1 MRRRRYTGRI
11 SAVLEAALDMLSARL
26 AGQGIEKLSWDTE
39 GTAWRLGYLAL
50 RQFRAREGTCR
61 IPYQHVESLPDTDIS
76 LSRWCVVQRQQYRL
90 GKLSGARIAAL
101 EQVPGWQWEIELR
114 PGYRPVLDDADHG
127 TRKGYAKGCR
137 CDGCTDANSSYE
149 NVRVNGGGTD
159 LVDAGEARAKVR
171 ILRGQ
176 GVSQKAIARAADLN
190 VKTVAELEN
199 AVLARVRL
207 ETEQDILALTID
219 RVRQFEKAG
228 RWGGTEPA
236 APVLRLVDEMT
247 ALGWP
252 RAWIAREIGQR
263 GALQLGKGGT
273 VSVGNARKIR
283 ELRQRVGSM
292 TAPPRRCRQELPP
305 LDEITAG
312 LRTAS

>member
-1 MRRRRYTGRI
+1 V
-11 SAVLEAALDMLSARL
+11 VLEAALDMLSARR
-26 AGQGIEKLSWDTE
+26 AGQGIEKLSWDTD

-50 RQFRAREGTCR
+50 RQFTSREGTAR
-61 IPYQHVESLPDTDIS
+61 IPYQHVESLPDIDIS
-76 LSRWCVVQRQQYRL
+76 LSRWCVVQRQQYRF
-90 GKLSGARIAAL
+90 GKLSRARIAAL

-114 PGYRPVLDDADHG
+114 PGYRPALPGAEHG
-127 TRKGYAKGCR
+127 TRKAYAKGCR
-137 CDGCTDANSSYE
+137 CDGCTDANRVYE
-149 NVRVNGGGTD
+149 NDRVNGNGTD
-159 LVDAGEARAKVR
+159 LVDAAKARGKVR

-176 GVSQKAIARAADLN
+176 GASQKAIARAADLN
-190 VKTVAELEN
+190 VKTIAELED
-199 AVLARVRL
+199 AVLARVRP

-219 RVRQFEKAG
+219 QVRQFEKAG

-252 RAWIAREIGQR
+252 KAWIAREIGQGR
-263 GALQLGKGGT
+263 ALQLGKGGT
-273 VSVGNARKIR
+273 VSAGNARKVR

-292 TAPPRRCRQELPP
+292 TPPPRTWRQELPP
-305 LDEITAG
+305 LDEITAA